1 MLKMRLT
8 RIGKKHQPAYRIVV
22 TPKENPALGQY
33 LDLVG
38 TYNPIKEEL
47 SINKELALS
56 WLNKGVLPSDRVAR
70 LLKQSGVEHKSIVI
84 KNFVGK
90 PKSEPKA
97 AKPTAPAATDETP
110 TEEAPVDEAV
120 TEEVAAPETVEE
132 TPAETE
138 VPTEETS
145 SEEAAP
151 AEEEAPAEPAAE

>member
-8 RIGKKHQPAYRIVV
+8 RIGKKHSPAYRIVV

-47 SINKELALS
+47 SVNKELALE

-70 LLKQSGVEHKSIVI
+70 LLKKSGVEHKSIVI

-97 AKPTAPAATDETP
+97 EKPTAAPIAEEVVETP
-110 TEEAPVDEAV
+110 AVEETAEEATPEESS
-120 TEEVAAPETVEE
+120 TEEVTEPAVESTQEE
-132 TPAETE
+132 TAE
-138 VPTEETS
+138 
-145 SEEAAP
+145 
-151 AEEEAPAEPAAE
+151 